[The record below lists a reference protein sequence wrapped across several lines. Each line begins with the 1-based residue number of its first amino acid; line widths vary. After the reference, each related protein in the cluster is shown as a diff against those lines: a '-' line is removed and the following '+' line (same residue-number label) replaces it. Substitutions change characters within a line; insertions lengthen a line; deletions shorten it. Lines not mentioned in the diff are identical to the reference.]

1 MNKVDGILRLDVKLD
16 VDHDDFYC
24 DFIKPDPIKFED
36 RTWLK
41 IPYGLL
47 RPSDAKT
54 MEKARSMQSRDCQ
67 KEKMLL
73 ILCNK
78 SPVTH

>member
-24 DFIKPDPIKFED
+24 DFIKPDPIKSED

-41 IPYGLL
+41 IAYDLL
-47 RPSDAKT
+47 RPSDANKRWKRYDRCNLET
-54 MEKARSMQSRDCQ
+54 VSRKNAANSLQ
-67 KEKMLL
+67 
-73 ILCNK
+73 
-78 SPVTH
+78 